1 VAIEFGLSL
10 QFGSP
15 KGAPASKWSDD
26 LEASLPKLAGHF
38 KSLWMTDHLQWV
50 DDPTYEAWTVMS
62 YLLARWPQFDVGP
75 MVLSQSYRNPALLAK
90 MAATLQNLSGG
101 RYIMGIGAGWKED
114 EYHAYNYPFPR
125 PGVRMEQL
133 IDTLEIFK
141 RLWTEPGKVTYHGK
155 HYQVVDAYCEP
166 KPNPVPP
173 IVVGGGG
180 ERTMLIAA
188 RYADWWNLSDA
199 NITRYTDRVNVL
211 KGHCDKIGRDWS
223 TMRLTWF
230 GRLSVGKTE
239 AEALERGR
247 RLFPGETEDEAR
259 KRGRDV
265 YTRVNAFVGTPR
277 QIVED
282 MQQFVALGVD
292 YFMVD
297 VIGLPDPGVIDT
309 LLEDIVPK
317 VKAAPLP
324 ANRR

>member
-1 VAIEFGLSL
+1 
-10 QFGSP
+10 
-15 KGAPASKWSDD
+15 
-26 LEASLPKLAGHF
+26 
-38 KSLWMTDHLQWV
+38 
-50 DDPTYEAWTVMS
+50 
-62 YLLARWPQFDVGP
+62 
-75 MVLSQSYRNPALLAK
+75 

-141 RLWTEPGKVTYHGK
+141 RLWTEPGKVTYQGK
-155 HYQVVDAYCEP
+155 HYQVVDAYGEP

-180 ERTMLIAA
+180 ERTMLITA

-199 NITRYTDRVNVL
+199 NITRYTDRANVL
-211 KGHCDKIGRDWS
+211 RRHCDKIGRDWS

-247 RLFPGETEDEAR
+247 RLFPGETEDGAR

-265 YTRVNAFVGTPR
+265 YTRANAFVGTPT

-282 MQQFVALGVD
+282 MQQFVELGVD

-297 VIGLPDPGVIDT
+297 VLGLPDPDVLGT

-317 VKAAPLP
+317 VKAAQLP
-324 ANRR
+324 AGRR